1 MKKLEK
7 MMLEGIRDND
17 LKKVAWA
24 LNLGLDINT
33 LLDGFTPLHL
43 AVIWNRIEIAKLLID
58 SGADVMAKEDR
69 YGRTPLHEAV
79 YWRNIELAKL
89 LIASGA
95 DVNAKTN
102 YGFTPLHRAYSQK
115 MKALLREHGAIE

>member
-7 MMLEGIRDND
+7 MMLEGIKQND

-43 AVIWNRIEIAKLLID
+43 AAYGDNMELAKLLID
-58 SGADVMAKEDR
+58 SGADLEAKNEN
-69 YGRTPLHEAV
+69 GETPLHLAA
-79 YWRNIELAKL
+79 WGDNIEIAKF
-89 LIASGA
+89 LIDSGA